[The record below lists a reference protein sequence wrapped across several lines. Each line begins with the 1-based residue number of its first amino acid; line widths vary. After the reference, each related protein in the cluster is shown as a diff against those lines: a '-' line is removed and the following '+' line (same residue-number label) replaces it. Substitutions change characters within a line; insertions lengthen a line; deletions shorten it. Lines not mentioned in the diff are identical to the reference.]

1 MDYITGFWEQYGGAV
16 VNFGVAL
23 VFLLG
28 FYIAARIVRAI
39 IKKVMLK
46 TELDNRFAETV
57 GLKDGFPVESV
68 AGGVAF
74 WVIMTYGIL
83 TFFDKLNL
91 QSVAQPIGTFLTEIF
106 AFLPKLGAAVGLL
119 IIAWVLAS
127 LLKLFIN
134 KLAGLFGVDKRLN
147 ELDDTGSEEFTVS
160 DSLATAGYWFVFL
173 LFLPMILGA
182 LQMQGLVTP
191 LQDMFSK
198 VFTYMPNIVSALLI
212 FVVGSFVG
220 RIVRKIVSSLLVA
233 AGADGLSEKLGLQQK
248 ISALVGTLA
257 FTVIMLLVVVQSLDA
272 LKIEAVSAPAKNMIE
287 MIFLAVPGIISAV
300 LVLAISY
307 FVGKLLAGLVSDLLS
322 SAGFNNVTTKMG
334 IRAELKRTPSE
345 YVGSLV
351 MLGVILFALLGATE
365 LLGFE
370 PLGNIVTDLIYFAFQ
385 VLLGA
390 LVLGIGIIVANKVFE
405 VVAGSG
411 MSPVAGH
418 MARAAILVL
427 ATAMALRQVGV
438 AEDIINLAFGL
449 MLGALAV
456 GAAIA
461 IGLGCKDIAG
471 REAEKVIEKLRK

>member
-23 VFLLG
+23 AFLLG

-91 QSVAQPIGTFLTEIF
+91 QSVAQPIGAFLTEIF

-134 KLAGLFGVDKRLN
+134 KLAGMLGVDKRLN

-220 RIVRKIVSSLLVA
+220 RIVRKIVGSLLVA

-272 LKIEAVSAPAKNMIE
+272 LKIEAVSAPAKNVIE
-287 MIFLAVPGIISAV
+287 MIFLAVPGIISAA
-300 LVLAISY
+300 LVLTISY

-322 SAGFNNVTTKMG
+322 SAGFNNVTAKMG

-370 PLGNIVTDLIYFAFQ
+370 PLSNIVSDLIYFAFQ

-418 MARAAILVL
+418 MARAAILILV
-427 ATAMALRQVGV
+427 TAMALRQVGV
-438 AEDIINLAFGL
+438 AESIINLAFGL
-449 MLGALAV
+449 LLGALAA